1 MAKFFYRMQ
10 NVLDIKYKLEET
22 AKMEYAEAR
31 RRLNEAEDRL
41 QNLYN
46 RKKEYCEEYSLAI
59 QGDLDFLKIEER
71 ANAIAVMDEMIE
83 SQNEV
88 IKKLSKELE
97 QARVRLSEVM
107 QERKMHEKLKEKRFE
122 EFITELNSEE
132 KKENDEL
139 VSYKF
144 NSTEK
149 DVEE

>member
-31 RRLNEAEDRL
+31 RRLNMAEDKL
-41 QNLYN
+41 HSLHS
-46 RKKEYCEEYSLAI
+46 RKNEYYEEYNLAI
-59 QGDLDFLKIEER
+59 QGNLDFLKIEEC
-71 ANAIAVMDEMIE
+71 ANAIDVMNELIE
-83 SQNEV
+83 NQNEV

-97 QARVRLSEVM
+97 QARIRLSEVM

-122 EFITELNSEE
+122 EFVAELNSEE
-132 KKENDEL
+132 NKENDEL
-139 VSYKF
+139 VSYKY
-144 NSTEK
+144 NSTEN